1 MFLEKMV
8 AIKREEISRMKDPSR
23 LRELKAKAKELPPPR
38 DFERA
43 ILQNGSLALIAEIK
57 KASPSAG
64 VIRGQADVRKM
75 AGEYGRAG
83 ACAISVLTEPNFFH
97 GDLGYLTMVKETV
110 ALPIL
115 QKDFVVDPL
124 QVYEGRTAGADAIL
138 LIAAVLSGTE
148 LVELVKLARSLG
160 LFPLVEVHDEKDLE
174 KISGIDLPLLGINNR
189 NLKTL
194 EVNLETTER
203 LIGKVPRGKKV
214 ISESGIKDRR
224 DVERLERA
232 GVKGILVGEVLMRAS
247 DPASKIREL
256 IGQR

>member
-8 AIKREEISRMKDPSR
+8 AIKREEIIRRKTPSS
-23 LRELKAKAKELPPPR
+23 LGELKEKAENLPPPR

-43 ILQNGSLALIAEIK
+43 IMQNGSLALIAEIK

-64 VIRGQADVRKM
+64 VIRWEADIPKM
-75 AGEYGRAG
+75 AREYERGG
-83 ACAISVLTEPNFFH
+83 ACAISVLTEPNFFD
-97 GDLGYLTMVKETV
+97 GDLSYLTMVKETV

-138 LIAAVLSGTE
+138 LIATVLSGTE
-148 LVELVKLARSLG
+148 LAEFVKLARSLG
-160 LFPLVEVHDEKDLE
+160 LFPLVEVHDEEDLE

-203 LIGKVPRGKKV
+203 LAKRVPRGMKL
-214 ISESGIKDRR
+214 ISESGIRDRW
-224 DVERLERA
+224 DVERLEKS

-256 IGQR
+256 LNL